1 MGDSENFRDSRPS
14 AKDKLIGSGSESGQT
29 SKTAPSTCAN
39 WSPAPLSFAS
49 PSCAPARFARLKPT
63 PVRFAPTRCA
73 PVRFAFE
80 RSAPV
85 RFATERFAPVRFA
98 TERSAPE
105 RCAPMRFAPPRSAS
119 QRFVLLGLSNHH
131 HLPSVFVSSSFF
143 LRMSANSSGDGFS
156 PPLYFPLQE
165 GIDHAARGPGTR
177 AGVPKAPTGATNC
190 EIRTAKTISRI
201 SILNDDSLRTIL
213 SIPDFY

>member
-49 PSCAPARFARLKPT
+49 PSCAPERCARVKSTPVRLTPERFAR
-63 PVRFAPTRCA
+63 
-73 PVRFAFE
+73 
-80 RSAPV
+80 
-85 RFATERFAPVRFA
+85 
-98 TERSAPE
+98 
-105 RCAPMRFAPPRSAS
+105 MRFAPPRSAS
-119 QRFVLLGLSNHH
+119 QRFVLLGLYNHH

-143 LRMSANSSGDGFS
+143 LRMSANPSGDGFS

-177 AGVPKAPTGATNC
+177 AGVPKAPTGANNC

-201 SILNDDSLRTIL
+201 SILNDDSLPRIV
-213 SIPDFY
+213 SIRAPVVAPVHPPLARLLCARSA

>member
-73 PVRFAFE
+73 PMKFTPE
-80 RSAPV
+80 RS
-85 RFATERFAPVRFA
+85 T
-98 TERSAPE
+98 PE

-177 AGVPKAPTGATNC
+177 AGVP
-190 EIRTAKTISRI
+190 
-201 SILNDDSLRTIL
+201 
-213 SIPDFY
+213 